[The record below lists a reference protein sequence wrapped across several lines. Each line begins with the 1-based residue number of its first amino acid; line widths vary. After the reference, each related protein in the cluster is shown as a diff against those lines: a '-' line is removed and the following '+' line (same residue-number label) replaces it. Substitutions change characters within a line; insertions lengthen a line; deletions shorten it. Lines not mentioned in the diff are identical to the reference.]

1 MRLGNL
7 KPAAGSRKKR
17 KRVGRGNS
25 SGQGKTCGRGH
36 KGQGQR
42 SGGNRPPGFEGG
54 QMPLQRRVPK
64 RGFRNIFR
72 KEYAIIN
79 VGSLNIFKD
88 GDVVDIATLVEAG
101 LVKNR
106 KSGVKLLGKG
116 DVEKKVTV
124 KVNKASVSAV
134 SKVEKAGGSVEVS

>member
-1 MRLGNL
+1 
-7 KPAAGSRKKR
+7 
-17 KRVGRGNS
+17 
-25 SGQGKTCGRGH
+25 
-36 KGQGQR
+36 
-42 SGGNRPPGFEGG
+42 
-54 QMPLQRRVPK
+54 MPLQRRVPK

>member
-1 MRLGNL
+1 MRLDEL
-7 KPAAGSRKKR
+7 KPPTGSKKKR

-25 SGQGKTCGRGH
+25 SGMGKTCGRGH

-42 SGGNRPPGFEGG
+42 SGGKTLPGFEGG

-72 KEYAIIN
+72 KEFAIVN
-79 VGSLNIFKD
+79 VGSLDMFKD
-88 GDVVDIATLVEAG
+88 GDVVDIPFLVKNG
-101 LVKNR
+101 LVKNL

-116 DVEKKVTV
+116 EVTKKLSV
-124 KVNKASVSAV
+124 KVNKASPSAV
-134 SKVEKAGGSVEVS
+134 KKIEAAGGSVEVG